1 MVKTR
6 KKGKTEEQ
14 AKTCAKVKP
23 TVKPKKIIPSEQV
36 KELVEEIAYE
46 RLLRRVKENK
56 TRKSTQQ
63 SKPARTVSATDKN
76 LTSKKKRQVHEDG
89 QESDVLPESSE
100 YIQGNNVAANF
111 VEDEMKMEIGV
122 GDVEREF
129 PMESDPETNLQ
140 GHDNNATVAVE
151 RVQIGA
157 SGSRP
162 SLMTTR
168 PVLIDANP
176 VTRASGEEGM
186 HDTLKMMQDYMLKK
200 GLIMPDMNDQ
210 QLREFLHKESNSTDQ
225 GTENETNSAQVMKS
239 KVTNKR
245 MPAQQP
251 IGRDNLSSSASE
263 TTIYRRL

>member
-14 AKTCAKVKP
+14 AKTCAKAKP

-46 RLLRRVKENK
+46 QLLRRVKENK
-56 TRKSTQQ
+56 TRKSIQQ

-111 VEDEMKMEIGV
+111 VEDEMEMEIGV

-157 SGSRP
+157 LG
-162 SLMTTR
+162 
-168 PVLIDANP
+168 
-176 VTRASGEEGM
+176 
-186 HDTLKMMQDYMLKK
+186 
-200 GLIMPDMNDQ
+200 
-210 QLREFLHKESNSTDQ
+210 
-225 GTENETNSAQVMKS
+225 
-239 KVTNKR
+239 
-245 MPAQQP
+245 
-251 IGRDNLSSSASE
+251 
-263 TTIYRRL
+263 